1 MIAGWADMTKARTKA
16 ARRRRANIISLPGG
30 GTVAS
35 RAIGR
40 ERHHTQQPEPPAD
53 LVALTARAKFTG
65 CTVEEARDILASEDM
80 GRCIRAVYRTTQTRR
95 DLLDVWMALLAAHWN
110 FYGRCLSMK
119 PSAQSSALPMLP
131 EPMQT
136 DPSLRVDIR
145 TGDERD
151 EAARR
156 VWYAWLERFSKLS
169 KDHRQN
175 LRGHL
180 QGYGD
185 QIWNADTKQPTSA
198 GVMAVGALYALHI
211 ASRG

>member
-1 MIAGWADMTKARTKA
+1 MTKARTKA
-16 ARRRRANIISLPGG
+16 ARRRRSNLISLPGG
-30 GTVAS
+30 RVI
-35 RAIGR
+35 RADATQGR
-40 ERHHTQQPEPPAD
+40 RTDIEPKEPAD
-53 LVALTARAKFTG
+53 LVALTSRALRTG
-65 CTVEEARDILASEDM
+65 CTVEEARDVLASEDM
-80 GRCIRAVYRTTQTRR
+80 GRCIRAMRAGTQARR
-95 DLLDVWMALLAAHWN
+95 DLLDVWQALCAAHWN
-110 FYGRCLSMK
+110 FYTRCLSMK

-156 VWYAWLERFSKLS
+156 VWYAWLDRLMKLPADER
-169 KDHRQN
+169 HA

-185 QIWNADTKQPTSA
+185 EVWNTDAKLPTRA
-198 GVMAVGALYALHI
+198 GALAVEALAALHTL
-211 ASRG
+211 SRG